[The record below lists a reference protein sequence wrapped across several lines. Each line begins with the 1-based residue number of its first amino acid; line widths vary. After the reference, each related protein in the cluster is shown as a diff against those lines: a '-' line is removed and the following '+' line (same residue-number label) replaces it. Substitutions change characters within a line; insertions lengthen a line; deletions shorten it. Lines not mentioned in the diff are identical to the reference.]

1 MNKNHISL
9 QDEIKEFIDKVVY
22 LQIMGSF
29 VPNTDFQQ
37 IKDIIVSSN
46 EFIKNSS
53 EEEIKDKLPELQ
65 DILYKMTSL
74 FMEKFPLKR
83 ELRNITTEFNAF
95 FKNGNDVYSN
105 GLEFG
110 WLNNQM
116 DLQDLKFYSDT
127 PYHYRI
133 GLGAHKGN
141 GSIEED
147 FLLKDAF
154 NILVKAEYYNRLLFD
169 FGNRLKEIEEKK
181 GKKEFTKEL
190 YNQITDIKFEV
201 AAHSRLTIIS
211 FYAFVEGFV
220 NSVGYNYLTK
230 NIDMLDETE
239 KELLSGFKKGRFLQL
254 KSKIEKFQGLIR
266 ADKRCK
272 IIVTDDGQIPEDF
285 KLFFDY
291 YEQLRNSAMH
301 YSPIKERIWMKPQDW
316 IDKATEFSKLSM
328 KISFQFWKAC
338 YPSSDGPEYLGKLD
352 YDLHLEKANKRA
364 DTIMKIETNIKSW
377 L

>member
-1 MNKNHISL
+1 MNKNYISL

-266 ADKRCK
+266 PDKTCK

-316 IDKATEFSKLSM
+316 IDKAIEFSMLSM